1 MAAADDHLLAELRQL
16 DSGWL
21 LPAGNRLSRSE
32 LEAALCTRI
41 GWLLQHD
48 FHRLIFLL
56 YRVDISEKKIREVLT
71 TSQGEDS
78 APLFT
83 KLLLERLA
91 EKART
96 RQDFARR
103 RGNNETDD
111 EEKW

>member
-1 MAAADDHLLAELRQL
+1 MADDHLLAELRQL

-21 LPAGNRLSRSE
+21 LPVGNRLSHSK

-41 GWLLQHD
+41 SWLLQHD

-56 YRVDISEKKIREVLT
+56 YRVDLSEKKIREVLA
-71 TSQGEDS
+71 TSPGEDS
-78 APLFT
+78 APLLT

-96 RQDFARR
+96 RQEFGRKP
-103 RGNNETDD
+103 GNDETDD